1 MSVLV
6 SYENVYLRSVKLSDS
21 KYFKQIQGWIMISG
35 FQESEY
41 FDRFLRE
48 AMSYEFLERFGGTVL
63 DFDVLLLQTIKSD
76 SMISRFR
83 IFFPFCSLVI

>member
-6 SYENVYLRSVKLSDS
+6 SYENVYLRSVKLSDP
-21 KYFKQIQGWIMISG
+21 KYFRQIQGWIMTSG

-83 IFFPFCSLVI
+83 IFSTFAV

>member
-21 KYFKQIQGWIMISG
+21 KYFRQIQGWIMTSG
-35 FQESEY
+35 FQDSEY

-83 IFFPFCSLVI
+83 IFSHFAV